1 MDETLKYFC
10 SIRKL
15 AFTSSKL
22 PEQGGNMPGWLISRE
37 MCCMENQI
45 VSRLTFDILRFFQT
59 HILTLLSG
67 TLPIPGQIFFYCY
80 LSFLL
85 DFQAT
90 QNVKINYFGEI
101 TAKPIKSKLFDKSQV
116 WISTEMALG
125 ARWMVICQFLG
136 QRTRTKS
143 KASTFLYFQWFFMPN
158 TINLSKFHG
167 CPRLCFF
174 VLAVQINIYA
184 RKKNGSGRNTSFIM
198 PLPNMKSKASTFL
211 HFQAFLMQLRRNS
224 SKTPLAPV
232 CFRCRNFVLSES

>member
-1 MDETLKYFC
+1 
-10 SIRKL
+10 
-15 AFTSSKL
+15 
-22 PEQGGNMPGWLISRE
+22 
-37 MCCMENQI
+37 
-45 VSRLTFDILRFFQT
+45 
-59 HILTLLSG
+59 
-67 TLPIPGQIFFYCY
+67 
-80 LSFLL
+80 
-85 DFQAT
+85 
-90 QNVKINYFGEI
+90 
-101 TAKPIKSKLFDKSQV
+101 
-116 WISTEMALG
+116 MALG

-211 HFQAFLMQLRRNS
+211 HFQAFLVQLRRNS
-224 SKTPLAPV
+224 SKTPWLV
-232 CFRCRNFVLSES
+232 CVFIVEILYFGRANYRGHAFSRIPKVLILYLILKGHPY